1 MSEVSIPASDGGE
14 FSAYLATPA
23 GTPGSPAPGSPA
35 PGLLLIQEIFGVN
48 QEMRDR
54 ADRLAAEGFV
64 VLCPDLFWRQ
74 EPGVQLTDQ
83 SKKEW
88 DKAFALY
95 QGFHEAKG
103 IQDLIAAL
111 FFLRN
116 LPECNGQAG
125 AVGYCLGGKLAY
137 LMATRS
143 DVNCA
148 VSYYGVGIEAALDEA
163 NAILRPLLLHIAEE
177 DQFVSKEAQGEIIE
191 ALRQHHCVT
200 LHSYPGVDHAF
211 ARTNGIT
218 YDKKAA
224 TLAGQRSLTFLKK
237 CLN

>member
-1 MSEVSIPASDGGE
+1 MSEISIPASDGGA
-14 FSAYLATPA
+14 FSAYLAKPA
-23 GTPGSPAPGSPA
+23 GAPASGSPVPGI
-35 PGLLLIQEIFGVN
+35 LLIQEIFGVN

-88 DKAFALY
+88 DKAFTLY

-103 IQDLIAAL
+103 IQDLITAL
-111 FFLRN
+111 FALRN
-116 LPECNGQAG
+116 LPECSGQAG
-125 AVGYCLGGKLAY
+125 AIGYCLGGKLAY

-148 VSYYGVGIEAALDEA
+148 VAYYGVGIEAALGEA
-163 NAILRPLLLHIAEE
+163 TAILRPLLLHIAEE
-177 DQFVSKEAQGEIIE
+177 DQFVSKEARGEIIE
-191 ALRQHHCVT
+191 ALGRHHCVT

-211 ARTNGIT
+211 ARTNGAT
-218 YDKKAA
+218 YDEKAA
-224 TLAGQRSLTFLKK
+224 TLAGQRSLAFLKK
-237 CLN
+237 HLS

>member
-1 MSEVSIPASDGGE
+1 MSEISIPASDGGE

-23 GTPGSPAPGSPA
+23 DVPATGA
-35 PGLLLIQEIFGVN
+35 PGLVLIQEIFGVN

-54 ADRLAAEGFV
+54 ADHFAAEGFV

-83 SKKEW
+83 SKDEW

-103 IQDLIAAL
+103 VQDLIAAL
-111 FFLRN
+111 FCLRDR
-116 LPECNGQAG
+116 PECNGKAG

-143 DVNCA
+143 DVECA
-148 VSYYGVGIEAALDEA
+148 IAYYGVGIEAALDEA
-163 NAILRPLLLHIAEE
+163 NAILRPLLLHIAED
-177 DQFVSKEAQGEIIE
+177 DQFVSKEAQGEITE
-191 ALRQHHCVT
+191 ALGRHPCVT
-200 LHSYPGVDHAF
+200 LHAYPGVDHAF
-211 ARTNGIT
+211 ARTNGVT
-218 YDKKAA
+218 YNEKAA
-224 TLAGQRSLTFLKK
+224 TLAGQRSRAFLKEH
-237 CLN
+237 LS

>member
-1 MSEVSIPASDGGE
+1 M
-14 FSAYLATPA
+14 
-23 GTPGSPAPGSPA
+23 
-35 PGLLLIQEIFGVN
+35 
-48 QEMRDR
+48 
-54 ADRLAAEGFV
+54 
-64 VLCPDLFWRQ
+64 
-74 EPGVQLTDQ
+74 
-83 SKKEW
+83 
-88 DKAFALY
+88 
-95 QGFHEAKG
+95 
-103 IQDLIAAL
+103 
-111 FFLRN
+111 RN

-148 VSYYGVGIEAALDEA
+148 VSYYGVGIEAALDAA

-191 ALRQHHCVT
+191 ALRRHHCVT